1 MNKEIYKTDWE
12 DKKYPENLRT
22 LPGNERPESLYVLGK
37 IKKKDRKAV
46 AIVGSRRMTDY
57 GKRTTARFA
66 RELAKNNI
74 TIISGLARGIDTIA
88 HKAALS
94 AGGRTIAVLGCGLDI
109 IYPSE
114 NNALAKRII
123 NNGALVSE
131 FPLGT
136 KPLGK
141 NFLTRNRII
150 SGLSLAILVVEGARR
165 SGTLSTASWA
175 ANQGREVFAIPGPID
190 SPLSAAPLFLIEN
203 GAQIAQSPK
212 DILDLIL

>member
-1 MNKEIYKTDWE
+1 
-12 DKKYPENLRT
+12 
-22 LPGNERPESLYVLGK
+22 PGNERPQLLYISGK
-37 IKKKDRKAV
+37 INKKDEKAV
-46 AIVGSRRMTDY
+46 AIVGSRRMTNY
-57 GKRTTARFA
+57 GKRTAARFA
-66 RELAKNNI
+66 RELARNKV
-74 TIISGLARGIDTIA
+74 TIVSGLARGIDTVA

-114 NNALAKRII
+114 NKALAARVK

-136 KPLGK
+136 RPLGK
-141 NFLTRNRII
+141 HFLTRNRII
-150 SGLSLAILVVEGARR
+150 SGLSLAVLVVEGARR

-175 ANQGREVFAIPGPID
+175 ANQGREVFAVPGPID
-190 SPLSAAPLFLIEN
+190 SSLSAAPLYLIEN
-203 GAQIAQSPK
+203 GAQIARNPK